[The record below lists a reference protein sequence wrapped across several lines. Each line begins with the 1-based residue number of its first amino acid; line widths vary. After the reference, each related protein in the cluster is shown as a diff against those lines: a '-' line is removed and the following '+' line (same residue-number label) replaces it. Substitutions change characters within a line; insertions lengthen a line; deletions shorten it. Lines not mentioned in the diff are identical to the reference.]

1 MNYPKCYRDFEHYRD
16 WVELAKLAREVISP
30 CDDCNARYAAKMVA
44 LERCDKEW
52 VKTIII
58 GSRKKQ
64 S

>member
-1 MNYPKCYRDFEHYRD
+1 MNYPKCYRDFDHYRD

-30 CDDCNARYAAKMVA
+30 CDDCCARYAAKMSA
-44 LERCDKEW
+44 LDRCDKKW

-64 S
+64 Q